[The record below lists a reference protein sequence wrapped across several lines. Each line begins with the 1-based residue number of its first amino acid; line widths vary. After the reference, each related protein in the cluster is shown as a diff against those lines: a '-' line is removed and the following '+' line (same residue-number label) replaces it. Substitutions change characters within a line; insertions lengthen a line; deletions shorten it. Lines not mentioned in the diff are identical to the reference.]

1 MKQLLPVPHNSL
13 CAQLD
18 PNHSHANPAMEQNSQ
33 NKIHS
38 HSAAQNREET
48 WVATS
53 QQRSK
58 LDAKQFGAMLDVYD
72 KNMCSHVLSSISVP
86 KPVEM
91 IKKLEARKKKEKAQ
105 GEGRSECCDYLNHL
119 ITLLPSM

>member
-1 MKQLLPVPHNSL
+1 M
-13 CAQLD
+13 A
-18 PNHSHANPAMEQNSQ
+18 
-33 NKIHS
+33 I
-38 HSAAQNREET
+38 
-48 WVATS
+48 S

-58 LDAKQFGAMLDVYD
+58 LDAKQFGDVYD

>member
-1 MKQLLPVPHNSL
+1 MHTSL

-18 PNHSHANPAMEQNSQ
+18 PNHTHAIPAMEQNSQ
-33 NKIHS
+33 NNIHS
-38 HSAAQNREET
+38 HYAAQNREGT
-48 WVATS
+48 WVAIS

-58 LDAKQFGAMLDVYD
+58 LDAKQFGAVLDVYD

-91 IKKLEARKKKEKAQ
+91 IKKLEARRKKEKAH